1 MFIFEFLIFVFPA
14 SLILLNTCCLPA
26 GRQVSLTCTSISLSA
41 PALGGLGMLSRIVSA
56 EVCDATEDE
65 QRCERRFK

>member
-1 MFIFEFLIFVFPA
+1 MSIFEFFIFYVPSFINSA
-14 SLILLNTCCLPA
+14 QHLLPA
-26 GRQVSLTCTSISLSA
+26 GRQVSPTCTSISLFA
-41 PALGGLGMLSRIVSA
+41 PALGGFDMLSRIVSA